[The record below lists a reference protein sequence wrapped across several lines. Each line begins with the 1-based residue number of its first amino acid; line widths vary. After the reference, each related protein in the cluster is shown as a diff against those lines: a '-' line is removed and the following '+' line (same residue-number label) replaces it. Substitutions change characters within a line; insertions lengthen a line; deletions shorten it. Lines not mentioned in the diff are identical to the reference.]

1 MITPKEAK
9 RAAIDMPNLLLGG
22 AAAAIG
28 PETMALAVTIVRGR
42 RRPANVA
49 TDAEALDL
57 ARAVLALASALVAV
71 HLADWTSPYAADQ
84 ADRTGTHPPAGE
96 AWLTPR
102 EIAVLTLPFLAPQ
115 PAPKGPSN
123 GQ

>member
-9 RAAIDMPNLLLGG
+9 RAAADLPHMLLGSRG
-22 AAAAIG
+22 G
-28 PETMALAVTIVRGR
+28 ELPLETLALAVTILR
-42 RRPANVA
+42 RRRRQAKFA
-49 TDAEALDL
+49 TDAEADEL
-57 ARAVLALASALVAV
+57 ARAVLALASALLGC
-71 HLADWTSPYAADQ
+71 HRTDWTSPYAAEQ